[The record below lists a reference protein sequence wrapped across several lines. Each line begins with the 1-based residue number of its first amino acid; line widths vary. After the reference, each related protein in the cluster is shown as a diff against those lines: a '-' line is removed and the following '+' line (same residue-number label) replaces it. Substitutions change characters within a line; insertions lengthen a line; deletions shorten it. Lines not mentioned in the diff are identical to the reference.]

1 VTFWELLLI
10 QWQQQSIGEVFAVL
24 LAVCYVWL
32 ATQESVWCWPAGFVS
47 TALFAYVFWDVT
59 LIFQMLLNIYYM
71 AMAVWGFISWRKQGT
86 NKVSISRM
94 AWQEHIN
101 IVSLGFVGTGL
112 VYLIARQWLNYDLVL
127 LDITISIFSL
137 LATYLTV
144 VKKLENWCY
153 WSLIN
158 ISSILLLLDKQLY
171 LTIVL
176 MLIYLLLAIRGLIY
190 WYKVYSR
197 ENLHGF

>member
-1 VTFWELLLI
+1 MTFWELLVT

-32 ATQESVWCWPAGFVS
+32 ATQESVWCWPAGFLS

-59 LIFQMLLNIYYM
+59 LVFQMLLNIYYM

-94 AWQEHIN
+94 RWQEHVF